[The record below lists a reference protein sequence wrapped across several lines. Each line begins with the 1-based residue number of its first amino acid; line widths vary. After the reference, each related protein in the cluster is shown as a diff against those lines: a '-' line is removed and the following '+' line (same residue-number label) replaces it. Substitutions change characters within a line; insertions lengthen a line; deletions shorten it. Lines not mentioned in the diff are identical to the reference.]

1 LWHDWGKLL
10 PALGYIIQDWRPAH
24 FSRIMSVEKKQ
35 KFNYF
40 STTFTQCSRLKRRK
54 PKGNAV
60 KAGRELSSFA
70 AAHFVA
76 VAALGL
82 VDYFSR
88 LFGAPA
94 AAYKM

>member
-1 LWHDWGKLL
+1 MTGEFITSTWIYHSGLAPG
-10 PALGYIIQDWRPAH
+10 ALFANYVSG
-24 FSRIMSVEKKQ
+24 KKQ